1 MKFNAFLLLVVLLTE
16 SSVASAGITLRLGN
30 SRYPPIVTA
39 AQDGV
44 IDRIYRELSR
54 RLVIKIIINP
64 VESGERV
71 LINANNG
78 IDDGDVARGPGLE
91 KRYPNLIR
99 VAVPVYHYQMAV
111 FAKDIDFTVAGA
123 DSIKPYD
130 IGILRGWKIL
140 EDISRGARS
149 VTSVESGEQLF
160 FMLQKGRIEIAVFE
174 KNQGLAILKQ
184 MKIPEIKL
192 LRPNLLEG
200 NFYLYLHKKHR
211 YLLPKITA
219 ALEGMQKD
227 GTIMRINETVLK
239 QYEHLK

>member
-1 MKFNAFLLLVVLLTE
+1 MKFNAFLLFILLLTD
-16 SSVASAGITLRLGN
+16 SSMARAEITLRLGN
-30 SRYPPIVTA
+30 SRYPPIVTP

-44 IDRIYRELSR
+44 IDRIYQELSR
-54 RLVIKIIINP
+54 RLDIKIIIHP

-111 FAKDIDFTVAGA
+111 FSRNIDFRVAGA

-130 IGILRGWKIL
+130 VGILRGWKIL
-140 EDISRGARS
+140 EDITRGARS
-149 VTSVESGEQLF
+149 VTSLESGEQLF
-160 FMLQKGRIEIAVFE
+160 SMLQKGRIDIAVFE
-174 KNQGLAILKQ
+174 KPQGLAILKQ

-192 LRPNLLEG
+192 LQPNLLEG
-200 NFYLYLHKKHR
+200 NFYLYLHKKHKN
-211 YLLPKITA
+211 LLPKITD
-219 ALEGMQKD
+219 ALEAMQKD
-227 GTIMRINETVLK
+227 GTIRRINEAVLK
-239 QYEHLK
+239 QHVYP